1 MAHFLRGK
9 QAGIQGDLSTGVTP
23 EAFMLD
29 DFARYGI
36 NSQISVLAYDAVQ
49 SLLAVGTNESAF
61 GPGIVYVFGQK
72 RVCVTF
78 TPPRRSSIRD
88 IRFCADRLIILD
100 SKNDVSVFNLDSK
113 HLQANYS
120 PPGHVTAI
128 LSDPSLDYVFS
139 GLQNGE
145 IVAFDLDRENIT
157 TFKIPNIWRERN
169 PRARILPVVSMQF
182 HPKDIGTLL
191 IGYSEGAVIYSF
203 KQNKAL
209 KFFQYELPR
218 GARGGD
224 ADPATTNTVR
234 YPRLTHALWHPTG
247 TFILTAHDDSSLVF
261 WDPRDGRVVHARTI
275 EETDVNI
282 PGAGSSRQELPR
294 SPITPVSPS
303 FGRAVK
309 EPYFHIAW
317 CSKQNPDDTGLLLAG
332 GSPTTNPTRGLT
344 FMELGPTPN
353 YQTSTWDFLAGHFR
367 NPKRIHVLPTPATA
381 TINTF
386 LPIPR
391 SSPHYTGSH
400 DPIAVLIVLSSG
412 EVITLSF
419 PSGHPITPTNQLH
432 VSLSFVHPFVTKT
445 ALAFVDRT
453 RWLGMREVR
462 QHGPNFLIGG
472 AEGIKPLKRHENR
485 NIVQAAHADGTIRI
499 WDAGHG
505 DVIENP
511 GVIQVDLGRAVG
523 RWDQLEVTQ
532 MSMSGATGELS
543 VGLKSGELIVFRL
556 NRNQFAGHPPSAP
569 DPNEGPGKMQ
579 DITKRADPGLKEGLL
594 PLTMTND
601 QQGPVTALQH
611 ADVGFVA
618 AGYAAGAVS
627 IVDLRGPAIIHTAV
641 LSEMVAGSHRRGS
654 IRRSAAAA
662 PSSEYP
668 TAMEFGILTLDGDD
682 YSSLALFVGTSRG
695 RVATF
700 KILPSPTGRY
710 SAQFA
715 GVAKISDDRVISL
728 CPIDSRT
735 GAPAYASGH
744 AMGGL
749 QSGRK
754 VDGVLVAVTA
764 SSAHI
769 FRPASAKGASKT
781 FDNYLCDSATVAR
794 YEDRGYAL
802 VGLFGDGAARAFSI
816 PSLKEIANTRVN
828 HLLDTKRFGD
838 AIVTPTGDILG
849 WAGPSELAIV
859 NVFGCGTSLPPSTD
873 RLYDATKSVPPRP
886 TISNL
891 QWIAGTQYITPS
903 DMDILIGG
911 PDRPPSK
918 RMLAEMRA
926 AQEAEFERQREAA
939 RTGRAPKPDHNQ
951 EGYWAYMQ
959 RQIQER
965 TENLGLAGDSLDRTA
980 ESSSSWSDGVDKF
993 VAKQKRAAAL
1003 GFIGSKF
1010 GL

>member
-9 QAGIQGDLSTGVTP
+9 QAGIQGDLSGGIIP
-23 EAFMLD
+23 EAFLLD

-36 NSQISVLAYDAVQ
+36 NSQISALAYDPVQ
-49 SLLAVGTNESAF
+49 SLLAVGTNESQF

-78 TPPRRSSIRD
+78 TPPRRASIRD
-88 IRFCADRLIILD
+88 IQFCADKLIILD
-100 SKNDVSVFNLDSK
+100 SKNDVSVFHLESK
-113 HLQANYS
+113 HMLANYA
-120 PPGHVTAI
+120 PPGHVVAI
-128 LSDPSLDYVFS
+128 ISDPSLDYVFS
-139 GLQNGE
+139 GLQNGD

-157 TFKIPNIWRERN
+157 AFKIPNLWRERN
-169 PRARILPVVSMQF
+169 PRARILPIVAMQF

-209 KFFQYELPR
+209 KFFQYEVPR

-224 ADPATTNTVR
+224 ADPTVTNTVR
-234 YPRLTHALWHPTG
+234 HPRLTHALWHPTG
-247 TFILTAHDDSSLVF
+247 TFVLTAHDDSSLVF
-261 WDPRDGRVVHARTI
+261 WDPRDGRAIHARTI
-275 EETDVNI
+275 DETDVNV
-282 PGAGSSRQELPR
+282 PGMGSSRPELPK
-294 SPITPVSPS
+294 SPITPISPS
-303 FGRAVK
+303 FGSAVK
-309 EPYFHIAW
+309 EPYFHIVW

-332 GSPTTNPTRGLT
+332 GSPTSNPTRGLT
-344 FMELGPTPN
+344 FIDLGPTPN
-353 YQTSTWDFLAGHFR
+353 YQTSSWDFLAGFFR
-367 NPKRIHVLPTPATA
+367 NPKRIQVLPTPPNASF
-381 TINTF
+381 NTF

-391 SSPHYTGSH
+391 ASPHFGGSN
-400 DPIAVLIVLSSG
+400 DPIAVITALSSG
-412 EVITLSF
+412 EVITMSF

-432 VSLSFVHPFVTKT
+432 VSLSFVHPFVTKLS
-445 ALAFVDRT
+445 LAFVDRT
-453 RWLGMREVR
+453 RWLGMREIR

-472 AEGIKPLKRHENR
+472 AEGMKPLKRHENR
-485 NIVQAAHADGTIRI
+485 NVVQAAHADGTIRI

-543 VGLKSGELIVFRL
+543 VGLKSGELVIFRL
-556 NRNQFAGHPPSAP
+556 NRNQFAGQPPV
-569 DPNEGPGKMQ
+569 DPGANEGPGKMQ
-579 DITKRADPGLKEGLL
+579 DISRRVNPGLKEGLL

-601 QQGPVTALQH
+601 QQGPVTALH
-611 ADVGFVA
+611 HSDVGFTA
-618 AGYAAGAVS
+618 AGYANGGLT

-641 LSEMVAGSHRRGS
+641 LSEMVGGNHRRGS
-654 IRRSAAAA
+654 IRRSTAA
-662 PSSEYP
+662 PSSEYA
-668 TAMEFGILTLDGDD
+668 TALEFGIMTLEGDD
-682 YSSLALFVGTSRG
+682 YSSIALFVGTSRG

-700 KILPSPTGRY
+700 KILPSQTGRY

-715 GVAKISDDRVISL
+715 GVAKITDDKVISI
-728 CPIDSRT
+728 CPIDSHT
-735 GAPAYASGH
+735 GSPAYASGH

-816 PSLKEIANTRVN
+816 PALKELASTRVN

-873 RLYDATKSVPPRP
+873 RLYDATKLVPPRP
-886 TISNL
+886 AISNL

-903 DMDILIGG
+903 DMDLLIGG

-918 RMLAEMRA
+918 RMMAEMRA
-926 AQEAEFERQREAA
+926 AQDAEFQRQREAA
-939 RTGRAPKPDHNQ
+939 RTGRAAKPDPNQ

-959 RQIQER
+959 RQLQER
-965 TENLGLAGDSLDRTA
+965 TENLGIAGDSLDRAA

-1010 GL
+1010 GF